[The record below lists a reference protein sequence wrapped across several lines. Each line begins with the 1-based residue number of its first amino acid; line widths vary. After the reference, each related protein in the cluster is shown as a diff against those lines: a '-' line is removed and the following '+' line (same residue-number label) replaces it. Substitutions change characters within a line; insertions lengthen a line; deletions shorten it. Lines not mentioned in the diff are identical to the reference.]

1 LAESEPPRTEG
12 ASDDESGPST
22 TAGTSTEAP
31 SGDVTDVD
39 GAEDGA
45 VDVSEDGAE
54 FTSPR
59 APERAPR
66 REPADELSEEPEPD
80 DSDDS
85 DDDPVDPSEP
95 RRSANATGIDTTA
108 APTPRATANAP
119 TRPTYRAHT
128 DPEASGL
135 TRRNSIGRASRRPPP
150 PDTRPTDEDDDDG
163 SADMKY
169 PSRTLMGS
177 SPSSKRSRRQAN
189 ARTDLRPNALRLG
202 T

>member
-1 LAESEPPRTEG
+1 LAESERPRAEG
-12 ASDDESGPST
+12 ASDDESGPSA
-22 TAGTSTEAP
+22 TAGTSTRAP

-39 GAEDGA
+39 GAVDG
-45 VDVSEDGAE
+45 SEDGAE
-54 FTSPR
+54 LTSPR
-59 APERAPR
+59 APDRAPR

-80 DSDDS
+80 DDDSDDS
-85 DDDPVDPSEP
+85 DDPVDPSEP
-95 RRSANATGIDTTA
+95 CRSANATGIDTTA

-150 PDTRPTDEDDDDG
+150 PDTRPTDEDDDDDG

-169 PSRTLMGS
+169 PSKASMGS
-177 SPSSKRSRRQAN
+177 PPVTTITAAGRRPTFGTECSE
-189 ARTDLRPNALRLG
+189 ARD
-202 T
+202 

>member
-1 LAESEPPRTEG
+1 LAESERPRAEG
-12 ASDDESGPST
+12 ASDDESGPSA
-22 TAGTSTEAP
+22 TAGTSTRAP

-39 GAEDGA
+39 GAVDG
-45 VDVSEDGAE
+45 SEDGAE
-54 FTSPR
+54 LTSPR
-59 APERAPR
+59 APDRAPR

-80 DSDDS
+80 DDDFDDS
-85 DDDPVDPSEP
+85 DDPVDPSEP
-95 RRSANATGIDTTA
+95 CRSANATGIDTTA

-150 PDTRPTDEDDDDG
+150 PDTRPTDEDDDDDG

-169 PSRTLMGS
+169 PSKASMGS
-177 SPSSKRSRRQAN
+177 PPVTTITAAGQRA
-189 ARTDLRPNALRLG
+189 D
-202 T
+202 